1 MIRGLL
7 SNFYEQEIDIF
18 TQSQQDLVSIYE
30 IFTKIFPQV
39 DKEFRYNIF
48 ITSRKDYGNVIM
60 EQFKNSQTENEE
72 MVLKNNIC
80 YWRAP
85 KYYLTK
91 SEFYKNICKKNF
103 KSNYTLRTIGTI
115 EKVIKR
121 FKL

>member
-1 MIRGLL
+1 VQKYINTGNFIFESDNNKIELDKMIRGLL

-18 TQSQQDLVSIYE
+18 TQPQQDLVSIYE

-80 YWRAP
+80 VIGE
-85 KYYLTK
+85 LQ
-91 SEFYKNICKKNF
+91 NI
-103 KSNYTLRTIGTI
+103 T
-115 EKVIKR
+115 
-121 FKL
+121 